1 MNEDSGRW
9 LLCVKKEATKKIQ
22 EKKDTLM
29 KYSV

>member
-1 MNEDSGRW
+1 MNEDSGCW
-9 LLCVKKEATKKIQ
+9 LLCVKKETNKKIQ